1 MKIFLQIIITF
12 ILLQLLTS
20 CSTKTKLTSEEIHS
34 KFGAEY
40 IYDWNIDSTHVLAT
54 NKKGKVSS
62 IHLAPLEY
70 FIYDVKNDSVLF
82 RETLTGGI
90 AKWISPSQI
99 QVNIVP
105 GNITDDEDIANLKY
119 KFDVIKNKKITN
131 GE

>member
-1 MKIFLQIIITF
+1 MKLFLQIIIAF
-12 ILLQLLTS
+12 MMLQLLTS
-20 CSTKTKLTSEEIHS
+20 CSTKTKLISEEIHS
-34 KFGAEY
+34 KFGAKY
-40 IYDWNIDSTHVLAT
+40 IYDWNIDSTHILAI

-70 FIYDVKNDSVLF
+70 FIYDVKNDSVVF
-82 RETLTGGI
+82 RETLTGGT

-105 GNITDDEDIANLKY
+105 GNIIDDEELENLKY

-131 GE
+131 GD

>member
-1 MKIFLQIIITF
+1 M
-12 ILLQLLTS
+12 LQLLTS
-20 CSTKTKLTSEEIHS
+20 CSTKTKLISEEIHS
-34 KFGAEY
+34 KFGAKY
-40 IYDWNIDSTHVLAT
+40 IYDWNIDSTHILAI

-70 FIYDVKNDSVLF
+70 FIYDVKNDSVVF
-82 RETLTGGI
+82 RETLTGGT

-105 GNITDDEDIANLKY
+105 GNITDDEELENLKY

-131 GE
+131 GD